1 MIRSSRKQESGDD
14 SSPEINLSPLIDCVF
29 ILLIF
34 YIVTTVFVEETGI
47 EVNKPAAAASIQ
59 LDKNSIQIAVTEAN
73 EVFYAGTRI
82 GVEGV
87 TGIIKRQL
95 AERDVPVVIVSDKHA
110 EHGVFSEVYGAVK
123 AAGATKIT
131 FSTER

>member
-1 MIRSSRKQESGDD
+1 MIRTNRKSESSDS

-47 EVNKPAAAASIQ
+47 QVNKPEAAAAVQ
-59 LDKNSIQIAVTEAN
+59 LDKNSIQIAISETN
-73 EVFYAGTRI
+73 EVFYAGTNI

-87 TGIIKRQL
+87 TGIVKRQL
-95 AERDVPVVIVSDKHA
+95 ADRKVPVVILADKFA
-110 EHGVFSEVYGAVK
+110 DHGIFSEVYGAVK
-123 AAGATKIT
+123 AAGASEIT
-131 FSTER
+131 FSTEQ